1 MWLLADI
8 TSWAMFI
15 VGLGM
20 LIAILLRRWHRYYG
34 PRRRRREAPVL
45 EHTAREEKKAARSLS
60 DAPTDVLR
68 WHVEL
73 HDTARDLKAE
83 LDSKITA
90 LQVLIRMAGQE
101 AARLERLIE
110 SAESHSRDE
119 DT

>member
-1 MWLLADI
+1 MAVGRHHVLGDVHRWTRHVDCHPPAPLA
-8 TSWAMFI
+8 S
-15 VGLGM
+15 
-20 LIAILLRRWHRYYG
+20 LLRTSPSA
-34 PRRRRREAPVL
+34 PRGTGTRAHL
-45 EHTAREEKKAARSLS
+45 REEKKAARSLS

-90 LQVLIRMAGQE
+90 LQVLIRMAGHE